1 MKRILHN
8 LFLFAVA
15 AFALTSCNKDE
26 NRITFEGGTSPALT
40 ANKQGLIPMGFI
52 TASQEAVT
60 FSWTNPNY
68 KFTTGV
74 SSQDVTYL
82 VEIDTVGANFTNPN
96 KKAISISKDLSLRLT
111 QAQLNDIML
120 NQLQLDTSFVHQ
132 LEIRI
137 RASLFNNNGVLYS
150 NTLTLS
156 AKPYSI
162 PPKVTPPS
170 TNKLFITGSA
180 TPANWQCGCGE
191 PENTTQQFNRLS
203 PTLYELPSIYLN
215 AGGSYLLLPR
225 YGTWSAFPPDPEK
238 YGYNGPNNQN
248 NTMGDDIKAFGG
260 DLLAPSESANYKITV
275 DFQRGKISLVKL

>member
-1 MKRILHN
+1 
-8 LFLFAVA
+8 
-15 AFALTSCNKDE
+15 
-26 NRITFEGGTSPALT
+26 
-40 ANKQGLIPMGFI
+40 MGFI

-60 FSWTNPNY
+60 FTWTNPNY
-68 KFTTGV
+68 QFTTGV

-132 LEIRI
+132 LEIRV

-150 NTLTLS
+150 NALTLS

-191 PENTTQQFNRLS
+191 PENTTQQFTRLS
-203 PTLYELPSIYLN
+203 PTLYELPSIFLN
-215 AGGSYLLLPR
+215 GGGSYLLLPR

-248 NTMGDDIKAFGG
+248 NTLGDDIKAFGG
-260 DLLAPSESANYKITV
+260 DLLAPAESANYKITV